1 LPAPAREPIDT
12 DPEAAVRGE
21 LDITV
26 YYEDTDAMGVVY
38 YANYLKYFERGR
50 SELLTTATG
59 RTIADI
65 NQDGHLIA
73 VYRADV
79 TYRRPARLM
88 DRCRVLTEVLPKGSP
103 YRLHMGQRL
112 MRGSEL
118 LTEAEIQLVCLDA
131 RMRVSE
137 FPAALLSLRPKT

>member
-1 LPAPAREPIDT
+1 
-12 DPEAAVRGE
+12 VRGE

-50 SELLTTATG
+50 SELLAAATG

-65 NQDGHLIA
+65 NLDGALIA

-88 DRCRVLTEVLPKGSP
+88 DRCRVITDFLPKGSP

-112 MRGSEL
+112 MRGDEL
-118 LTEAEIQLVCLDA
+118 LTEGEIQLVCLDTG
-131 RMRVSE
+131 MRVRK
-137 FPAALLSLRPKT
+137 FPPAILSLRPST

>member
-1 LPAPAREPIDT
+1 M
-12 DPEAAVRGE
+12 RGE

-50 SELLTTATG
+50 SELLAAATG

-65 NQDGHLIA
+65 NQGGALIA

-88 DRCRVLTEVLPKGSP
+88 DRCRVITDFLAKGSP

-112 MRGSEL
+112 MRGDEL
-118 LTEAEIQLVCLDA
+118 LTEGEIQLVCLDA
-131 RMRVSE
+131 GMRVRK
-137 FPAALLSLRPKT
+137 FPPEILSLRPGT